1 MRRSERIKTGV
12 IIGLIIMDIALGV
25 GTWIREKQAEAAQW
39 IGTIPMA
46 NQHIEWTGAGYSFD
60 WEHMA
65 GTGAEE

>member
-1 MRRSERIKTGV
+1 MKTERIKTWILV
-12 IIGLIIMDIALGV
+12 GLIAVDIALGV